1 MIEALNY
8 FFSSLSPEMI
18 TIIMFGSIF
27 VGILTGFPLAVPIG
41 AVGVIMGY
49 FLFGPRAFDLIYG
62 RVYSTVTSYGLMAV
76 PLFVFMGNMLE
87 ASGIAKKMYDALY
100 LWFGGFRGGLAIV
113 SIIIGT
119 VMAACVGI
127 IAASITMLT
136 LVALPAMVE
145 HKYDKGL
152 ATGAICAGGSLGIL
166 IPPSIML
173 IIYGPVAQISVGKLF
188 MGAFVPG
195 FLLSFMYIIY
205 LSIRCFLQP
214 GIAPA
219 IPKEERN
226 VPFWTKTKL
235 VLLTVAPTAL
245 LVLSVLG
252 AIYFGIAA
260 PTEAAAVGAVV
271 ATLLTVA
278 YKRFSWKVLMDVS
291 LSTIKLTGMVLLIAS
306 CSTTF
311 VSVFLS
317 AGGGG
322 VVESFIMGFPGGR
335 WAVFAMIM
343 VVCFI
348 LGAFIDWIGIIFVMV
363 PILAPIVPKLGFDP
377 LWFAMMIIVNL
388 QMSFL
393 TPPFAYAMFFLKGA
407 APPELGIT
415 TNDIIRGMIPYV
427 FIIAFS
433 LILLIAFPQ
442 LVLWLPSKM

>member
-1 MIEALNY
+1 MIAA
-8 FFSSLSPEMI
+8 FSQFSPETI
-18 TIIMFGSIF
+18 TIIMFGTLF
-27 VGILTGFPLAVPIG
+27 VGILTGFPLAIPIG
-41 AVGVIMGY
+41 GVGVITG
-49 FLFGPRAFDLIYG
+49 FLLFGPNSFDLIYS
-62 RVYSTVTSYGLMAV
+62 RVYAIVTDYGLMAV

-87 ASGIAKKMYDALY
+87 KSGIAEKMYKALY

-119 VMAACVGI
+119 VMAASVGI

-145 HKYDKGL
+145 RKYDKGL

-173 IIYGPVAQISVGKLF
+173 IVYGPVARISVGKLF
-188 MGAFVPG
+188 MAAFVPG
-195 FLLSFMYIIY
+195 LLLSALYMIYI
-205 LSIRCFLQP
+205 SIRCFYQP
-214 GIAPA
+214 NLAPV
-219 IPKEERN
+219 IPIEERKET
-226 VPFWTKTKL
+226 FSRKTIL
-235 VLLTVAPTAL
+235 VLQTVAPTAIL
-245 LVLSVLG
+245 ILSVLG

-271 ATLLTVA
+271 ATLLTLFYRRLTV
-278 YKRFSWKVLMDVS
+278 KVLMDVA

-306 CSTTF
+306 ASTTF

-317 AGGGG
+317 AGGGS
-322 VVESFIMGFPGGR
+322 VVEDFILGFPGGR
-335 WAVFAMIM
+335 WVVFTMIM
-343 VVCFI
+343 VICFI

-363 PILAPIVPKLGFDP
+363 PILAPIIPKLGFDP
-377 LWFAMMIIVNL
+377 LWFAMMVIVNL

-407 APPELGIT
+407 AKPELGIT

-427 FIIAFS
+427 FIVMIVLLLMIAYPQ
-433 LILLIAFPQ
+433 IA
-442 LVLWLPSKM
+442 LWLPGTM

>member
-1 MIEALNY
+1 
-8 FFSSLSPEMI
+8 
-18 TIIMFGSIF
+18 MFGALF

-41 AVGVIMGY
+41 GVGVITGLL
-49 FLFGPRAFDLIYG
+49 LFGPNSFDLIYS
-62 RVYSTVTSYGLMAV
+62 RVYAIVTDYGLMAV

-87 ASGIAKKMYDALY
+87 KSGIAEKMYKALY
-100 LWFGGFRGGLAIV
+100 LWFGKFRGGLAIV
-113 SIIIGT
+113 SIVIGT
-119 VMAACVGI
+119 VMAASVGI

-145 HKYDKGL
+145 RNYDKGL

-173 IIYGPVAQISVGKLF
+173 IVYGPVARISVGKLF
-188 MGAFVPG
+188 MAAFIPG
-195 FLLSFMYIIY
+195 LTLSGLYMVYIA
-205 LSIRCFLQP
+205 LRCLLQP
-214 GIAPA
+214 ELAPA
-219 IPKEERN
+219 VEDDGEHIPFGKQ
-226 VPFWTKTKL
+226 TL
-235 VLLTVAPTAL
+235 MVLQSVAPTAIL
-245 LVLSVLG
+245 ILAVLG

-271 ATLLTVA
+271 ATLLTLA
-278 YKRFSWKVLMDVS
+278 YRRLTVKVLMDVA
-291 LSTIKLTGMVLLIAS
+291 LGTIKLTGMVLLIAS

-317 AGGGG
+317 ASGGK
-322 VVESFIMGFPGGR
+322 VVESFILGFPGGR
-335 WAVFAMIM
+335 WMVFSMIM
-343 VVCFI
+343 VICFI

-363 PILAPIVPKLGFDP
+363 PILAPIIPKLGFDP
-377 LWFAMMIIVNL
+377 LWFAMMVIVNL

-427 FIIAFS
+427 FIVMVVLVLMI
-433 LILLIAFPQ
+433 IFPQ
-442 LVLWLPSKM
+442 IVLWLPSTM